1 MSQYNSVKS
10 GQNPWDLT
18 VMNPLLSQRKIVN
31 IEVTENDIVK
41 LYEFERSQENNIDED
56 EWKQYR
62 E

>member
-1 MSQYNSVKS
+1 
-10 GQNPWDLT
+10 
-18 VMNPLLSQRKIVN
+18 MNPLLSQRKIVN